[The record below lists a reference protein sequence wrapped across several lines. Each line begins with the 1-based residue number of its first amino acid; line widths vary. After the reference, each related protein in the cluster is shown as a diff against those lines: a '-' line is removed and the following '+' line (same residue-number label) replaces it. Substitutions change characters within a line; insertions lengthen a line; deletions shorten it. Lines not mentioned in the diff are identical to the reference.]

1 MKFLS
6 RLLTTA
12 LGATLLVSSAA
23 HARTVVIGHVNLS
36 FHEATAAVFQNVLER
51 SGYNVAM
58 KKGSHSVMYP
68 LLAEGEFDLFVA
80 AWLPGSEGQ
89 GVADV
94 LFGDYDFQGRLSF
107 SWPKVTAPEI
117 NLGDANYD
125 PLFAYDYGLSYK

>member
-68 LLAEGEFDLFVA
+68 LLAEGEFDLFDFECFKEF
-80 AWLPGSEGQ
+80 WGS
-89 GVADV
+89 
-94 LFGDYDFQGRLSF
+94 FKFWF
-107 SWPKVTAPEI
+107 STFFP
-117 NLGDANYD
+117 
-125 PLFAYDYGLSYK
+125 FA

>member
-68 LLAEGEFDLFVA
+68 LLA
-80 AWLPGSEGQ
+80 
-89 GVADV
+89 
-94 LFGDYDFQGRLSF
+94 SF
-107 SWPKVTAPEI
+107 SAYTWEACSFTAVAGGAMTTAGRFSPC
-117 NLGDANYD
+117 
-125 PLFAYDYGLSYK
+125 